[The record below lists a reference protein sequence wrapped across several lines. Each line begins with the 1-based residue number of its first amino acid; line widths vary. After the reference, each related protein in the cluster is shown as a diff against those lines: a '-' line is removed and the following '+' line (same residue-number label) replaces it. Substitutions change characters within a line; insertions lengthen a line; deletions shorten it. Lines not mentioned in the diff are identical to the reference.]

1 MKKDPYQEWLAE
13 MRQVQPPDGFAER
26 VMAASMTGPPAWKTP
41 SFWGKAALFAFAL
54 AGGIGRYAIAVFLI
68 FFG

>member
-13 MRQVQPPDGFAER
+13 MRQVQAPEGFVEK

-41 SFWGKAALFAFAL
+41 SFWGKAALFTLAF